1 MALLTRTM
9 YGFRNAA
16 HLHTATVVCLSMV
29 LVVAQALFTFH
40 DAAHDLL
47 DADELCLQC
56 DVANAL
62 KHPLVGS
69 ITPCST
75 NPQGIVDT
83 LPHLTTDK
91 TVQTRPFDPRA
102 PPSIR
107 T

>member
-1 MALLTRTM
+1 M

-16 HLHTATVVCLSMV
+16 RLHTATVVCLGMI
-29 LVVAQALFTFH
+29 LVIAQALFTFH

-47 DADELCLQC
+47 DADEPCLQC
-56 DVANAL
+56 NVANAL

-69 ITPCST
+69 IAPCST
-75 NPQGIVDT
+75 KPQGLVDS
-83 LPHLTTDK
+83 LPRLTINK
-91 TVQTRPFDPRA
+91 AAQTRPFDPRA